1 VTTSGGPSMVWNR
14 FEEIGQGTHLIGKNH
29 HLGYSG
35 RDGEIQGWTREQR
48 PGIGPQRFHED
59 QLGGLVLD
67 VAFPMTAEATGLAD
81 TGPVR
86 RPIDR
91 AVKTGRVDKGLQDQD
106 GMAKVG
112 YRVCRDPLFTEG
124 EDPRAQIGH
133 MPVRKD
139 QEAGVVGEVFESIV
153 LMPIGPADPL
163 VAGLAFQGGDGE
175 EEDGDGLVVD
185 EGDVAEGGSCDVG
198 LVEVVVLG
206 EASVELLALVGLD
219 EADDDAGEEVGFR
232 RGLGGAHAPES
243 WGRHLSFAQFK
254 DDARQAGV
262 QELIPDESALGGKGD
277 SPIR

>member
-1 VTTSGGPSMVWNR
+1 MVWNR

-163 VAGLAFQGGDGE
+163 VAGLAFQGGDGKRKE
-175 EEDGDGLVVD
+175 
-185 EGDVAEGGSCDVG
+185 CDP
-198 LVEVVVLG
+198 
-206 EASVELLALVGLD
+206 LALVGRHIPEGLRHPLLGTDIVVLAHEREKAWLVDLID
-219 EADDDAGEEVGFR
+219 ELHLNVLKLHGERASRWRMTLFTG
-232 RGLGGAHAPES
+232 S
-243 WGRHLSFAQFK
+243 
-254 DDARQAGV
+254 
-262 QELIPDESALGGKGD
+262 
-277 SPIR
+277 